1 MKKIELRICSNGYYY
16 VYFENEIINIPNYI
30 EFDKFNYIDAKELVD
45 LANQEIDKLQKEN
58 DALKSF
64 IKDNFSEMMDS
75 KLEIKNE

>member
-1 MKKIELRICSNGYYY
+1 MKKIKLRMCSNGYYY

-30 EFDKFNYIDAKELVD
+30 EFDRFNYIDAKELVD

>member
-1 MKKIELRICSNGYYY
+1 MKKIELRMCPNGYYY

-30 EFDKFNYIDAKELVD
+30 EFDKFNYIDTKELVD